1 MRFIA
6 TAAEEDD
13 DDEEDDGDSDASDS
27 EVENDNEDTDA
38 KNNEEEGFGLK
49 SLLEE
54 DANKQSQ
61 VNDYI
66 WIQRQRRPLH
76 EKSLCLASSICC
88 ESSPCMPLMPI
99 KVRCCA

>member
-1 MRFIA
+1 MRLFVA
-6 TAAEEDD
+6 TAAEDDD

-27 EVENDNEDTDA
+27 EDENDEEDIDA
-38 KNNEEEGFGLK
+38 KNNEDEGFGLK

-61 VNDYI
+61 VQNGTDA
-66 WIQRQRRPLH
+66 RGRAPLH

-88 ESSPCMPLMPI
+88 ESSTCMPSMPI
-99 KVRCCA
+99 KVRYCA